1 MLIDSGPVASVDLS
15 ALAHNLSIVRKHAPN
30 SDVISVIK
38 ADAYGHGVMHVAR
51 ALQDSDMFAV
61 ARIDEGLS
69 LRRFFPEKPILVL
82 EGCNRLSDFQLASEQ
97 HLQLAIHHLSQIDM
111 LEKAQVKDLSLNFW
125 LKVDTGMH
133 RLGIDYQQAVKAY
146 QRLDQLTCKAGA
158 VNLMTH
164 FANADDRLDE
174 LTHLQIERLNVL
186 AKVCGARAS
195 LANSAGILAWP
206 DSHSNWV
213 RPGIMLYGASPML
226 NETAEEF
233 ELKPAMTLSTQ
244 LISVQ
249 TLKAGDC
256 IGYGSTWCCPE
267 DMQVGI
273 AAVGYGDGYPRH
285 APSGTPL
292 LVNGQRSQLVGRV
305 SMDMIAID
313 LRGIKAGIGDRVV
326 LWGEGLP
333 VEEVAEAAGTISYE
347 LFCGINNRV
356 TYEYH

>member
-1 MLIDSGPVASVDLS
+1 M
-15 ALAHNLSIVRKHAPN
+15 
-30 SDVISVIK
+30 
-38 ADAYGHGVMHVAR
+38 
-51 ALQDSDMFAV
+51 
-61 ARIDEGLS
+61 
-69 LRRFFPEKPILVL
+69 
-82 EGCNRLSDFQLASEQ
+82 
-97 HLQLAIHHLSQIDM
+97 
-111 LEKAQVKDLSLNFW
+111 
-125 LKVDTGMH
+125 
-133 RLGIDYQQAVKAY
+133 
-146 QRLDQLTCKAGA
+146 
-158 VNLMTH
+158 
-164 FANADDRLDE
+164 
-174 LTHLQIERLNVL
+174 L
-186 AKVCGARAS
+186 AKVCGARTS

-285 APSGTPL
+285 APTGTPL

-305 SMDMIAID
+305 SMDMIAMD

-326 LWGEGLP
+326 LWGEGMP

-347 LFCGINNRV
+347 LFCGITNRV
-356 TYEYH
+356 TFEYH